1 VNASGSKY
9 ANELRTSQ
17 SGFFSSN
24 TNFNLACTSMQADEV
39 VHSLARA
46 SVFQSSSSIFHYPP
60 TCIATIIHDEMM
72 SYLSLK
78 K

>member
-1 VNASGSKY
+1 
-9 ANELRTSQ
+9 
-17 SGFFSSN
+17 
-24 TNFNLACTSMQADEV
+24 MQADEV